1 MEQTR
6 SFLRNSASYNVF
18 KNNILKFIRPS
29 PNKIFQC
36 HNPKGIKLVTR
47 LRLGLSHL
55 REHKFKHSFQDTLNP
70 YCSWGFAAETTSHYF
85 LHCPLFYAERSALLN
100 SIYEIDSTIFKK
112 SDSVV
117 TRVLLYDSESFKNEV
132 KLLILNAANDFFCLQ
147 TDLMNHFIFCGFTG
161 VFLFI
166 HSYMATTLQFLKFS
180 FSCLVITFFCIPG
193 THNSHGARWLLFLC
207 LLCKCSFPQKN
218 FFELLNDKCVGYH
231 NYSFTLK
238 LTKLTWLIK
247 KKTVKKDECHTL
259 DFCLSYI
266 NTLSLKAQSS
276 V

>member
-70 YCSWGFAAETTSHYF
+70 LCSCGVDIETTSHYF
-85 LHCPLFYAERSALLN
+85 LHCPLFYAERSTLLN

-132 KLLILNAANDFFCLQ
+132 NLLILNAANDFFCLQ

-161 VFLFI
+161 VSLFI
-166 HSYMATTLQFLKFS
+166 HSFMATTLQFLKF
-180 FSCLVITFFCIPG
+180 
-193 THNSHGARWLLFLC
+193 
-207 LLCKCSFPQKN
+207 
-218 FFELLNDKCVGYH
+218 
-231 NYSFTLK
+231 
-238 LTKLTWLIK
+238 
-247 KKTVKKDECHTL
+247 
-259 DFCLSYI
+259 
-266 NTLSLKAQSS
+266 
-276 V
+276 